1 MSENPHLNDTLATYE
16 LPIITHTTI
25 DSDGYELNVL
35 ELRPARMDDSGR
47 TKYPVLFRVYGG
59 PFSQMVDV
67 TFRHDW
73 HDYVVS
79 ELQYIVVIVDGRG
92 TGWKGRGL
100 RNPVKNQLGRW
111 ETRDQINAAKVWA
124 AKEYVDTKRI
134 GIWGWSY
141 GGFMSSKVVEADA
154 GVHSL
159 AIAVAVRKHGPS
171 TPWLVLTLFVQPVT
185 SWRLYGRS
193 SVPPCPFYSLIHRV

>member
-25 DSDGYELNVL
+25 DSDGYDLNVL

-159 AIAVAVRKHGPS
+159 AIAVAVREFGPYDYLAGVDASCTARHKLEAIWSVFS
-171 TPWLVLTLFVQPVT
+171 TSLSVT
-185 SWRLYGRS
+185 
-193 SVPPCPFYSLIHRV
+193 H